1 MSESPTTFE
10 RITFT
15 YFTVSCT
22 RGNISLELHIY
33 DSRTNRYK
41 WVTNSTWVGH
51 QLHMSE
57 PYSPTSQYP
66 CTRSNLHVHE
76 SHTCRYKGV
85 ANFNGWVTISIR
97 VLPLVRSDISTT
109 QYPALAEMW
118 VTNST
123 CMSHKRV
130 EINQL
135 HMSGLRTRHEPYY
148 SILVTFFKPSFTHD
162 FSVICLSFHTHTCTH
177 AHACVHT
184 HAHTRR
190 CLMKGGN
197 KRPKTCLPLLNVLA
211 GSKLYQETD

>member
-1 MSESPTTFE
+1 MHLFH
-10 RITFT
+10 RI
-15 YFTVSCT
+15 
-22 RGNISLELHIY
+22 
-33 DSRTNRYK
+33 SRTGGNMSYELRRSHKHFDINESRTPHEWVINSIWVNHIRPLHSILALAVISTCMSHTHVGIKESRTSYG
-41 WVTNSTWVGH
+41 WVTNSV
-51 QLHMSE
+51 
-57 PYSPTSQYP
+57 
-66 CTRSNLHVHE
+66 
-76 SHTCRYKGV
+76 
-85 ANFNGWVTISIR
+85 R

-135 HMSGLRTRHEPYY
+135 HMSWLRTPHEPYY
-148 SILVTFFKPSFTHD
+148 SILVTFFKPFFTHD